1 MNMDY
6 SSLAKIITKG
16 VSNYNEIKKHFQK
29 SSKVLEEKSKKN
41 SVEKKQ
47 KASIETSPQKLLDN
61 ISSQSASS
69 LKEWLLSI
77 KEVSIFYEKTH
88 IPPQYIFYAVSILLT
103 IIIINYFSKTFTLI
117 VGVIY
122 PVHCSIRVMA
132 RFDWYDNN
140 HRKHKLKP
148 EEEKK
153 RKLNLKKIQ
162 NWLEYWIVFFL
173 FYNLETFF
181 GTFLQKI
188 PMYLFY
194 KVVFLAVL
202 FLPWYKG
209 AHYIYRSHLRQ
220 AFRAYE
226 GILYNFSL
234 TVIEKINE
242 EIFIDKPK
250 EQKNISS
257 DEEEPI
263 DSTPDDSENENS
275 AEEEEKK
282 KEPIKTFQKR
292 NSIRKYFQEKK
303 QNLKKSNY
311 S

>member
-1 MNMDY
+1 MNAGISLLSKMINKGMTDY
-6 SSLAKIITKG
+6 KELQNKLKISPKA
-16 VSNYNEIKKHFQK
+16 
-29 SSKVLEEKSKKN
+29 LEEKPKRLTSFKKR
-41 SVEKKQ
+41 KT
-47 KASIETSPQKLLDN
+47 SIETNPQKLLDT
-61 ISSQSASS
+61 ISSQSTSS
-69 LKEWLLSI
+69 LNDWLMSI
-77 KEVSIFYEKTH
+77 EEVNIFYEKTH
-88 IPPQYIFYAVSILLT
+88 IPPQYIFYTLSVLLT
-103 IIIINYFSKTFTLI
+103 IFIINYFSKAFTLI

-132 RFDWYDNN
+132 KFDWYDNN
-140 HRKHKLKP
+140 YKKHKLKE

-181 GTFLQKI
+181 GSFFQKI

-209 AHYIYRSHLRQ
+209 AHYIYRSLLRE

-226 GILYNFSL
+226 GNVYNFSKL
-234 TVIEKINE
+234 VIEKFKE

-250 EQKNISS
+250 EKKNISS
-257 DEEEPI
+257 DEEEPGE
-263 DSTPDDSENENS
+263 STPDES
-275 AEEEEKK
+275 ANDE
-282 KEPIKTFQKR
+282 
-292 NSIRKYFQEKK
+292 
-303 QNLKKSNY
+303 SN
-311 S
+311 